1 MKIILKGKN
10 YYTVRNYSDFSGRIK
25 PSDSEIVRAVKEMN
39 KINFVSTNKANTSRL
54 IELTDLASNQIIF
67 EGLNTLNQLSD
78 ITKLIDDYND
88 KFEHGSV
95 LIDDDFK
102 DKSIDYLKEKRE
114 NFVNLLEKFNA
125 DTKAYIK
132 RSFEN
137 ALRKRKSKKVAALL
151 CFPFLGFQWVYLKDY
166 LIAVISFLCCWTI
179 IVPVLNIIH
188 LFMILFMS
196 QDKFDKKY
204 NPEFYFY
211 SQFNITEDEI
221 VDEISDTKY
230 DINGRDEL
238 FYEGFNEYFDL
249 RRITEY
255 VTASPSHAVIGPVI
269 EGIAIGGGQQPVY
282 IVTLPIGPFSYQ
294 ISCICMVAKLFCFWS
309 KIEWDSCISES
320 MSFMLLERSC
330 SS

>member
-1 MKIILKGKN
+1 MNILNEVVKGASRQFGREFGRAGANAILKGKN

-132 RSFEN
+132 RSYEN

-238 FYEGFNEYFDL
+238 FYE
-249 RRITEY
+249 
-255 VTASPSHAVIGPVI
+255 A
-269 EGIAIGGGQQPVY
+269 
-282 IVTLPIGPFSYQ
+282 
-294 ISCICMVAKLFCFWS
+294 AKLVVKEGRASASFLQRELKIGYNRAGRLIDQFESAGIVSSFEGS
-309 KIEWDSCISES
+309 KARQVLVTGLVALDRH
-320 MSFMLLERSC
+320 LENEKK
-330 SS
+330 

>member
-1 MKIILKGKN
+1 MNILNEVVKGASRQFGREFGRAGANAILKGKN

-114 NFVNLLEKFNA
+114 DFVNLLEKFNA

-132 RSFEN
+132 RSYEN

-238 FYEGFNEYFDL
+238 FYEAAKLVVKKGSGSASDL
-249 RRITEY
+249 QLNFK
-255 VTASPSHAVIGPVI
+255 IGYHRSGKI
-269 EGIAIGGGQQPVY
+269 INQLEEANILQHSIGG
-282 IVTLPIGPFSYQ
+282 
-294 ISCICMVAKLFCFWS
+294 
-309 KIEWDSCISES
+309 KIKKALIKNSNDLDILIKNEK
-320 MSFMLLERSC
+320 
-330 SS
+330 